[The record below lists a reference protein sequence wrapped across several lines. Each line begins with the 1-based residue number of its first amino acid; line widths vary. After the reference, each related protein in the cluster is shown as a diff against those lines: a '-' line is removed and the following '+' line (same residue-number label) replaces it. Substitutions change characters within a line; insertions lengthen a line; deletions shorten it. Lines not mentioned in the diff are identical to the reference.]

1 MKKKSVVGLYI
12 TLLVLMNAFYLVIE
26 LYKNQIAKPFVGG
39 EITKEVFMQLDQLNK
54 ITTAVETLLF
64 TVILFGAIFIVFKKR
79 KDLLKQYVVING
91 LICLFFYV
99 AGILLAF
106 SLEAPRGNLTQQLFG
121 PVFILSVLVVYGFIK
136 LAFKKKTIDESY

>member
-64 TVILFGAIFIVFKKR
+64 TVILFGAIFIIFKKR

-99 AGILLAF
+99 AGNLLAF

-121 PVFILSVLVVYGFIK
+121 AVFILSVLVVYGFIK
-136 LAFKKKTIDESY
+136 LAFKKKKISLN